1 MGGSDQRNRTV
12 DGVGEVK
19 LFISARDVRSSA
31 NSGLK
36 SDISP
41 CPFGANNGS
50 RQYECKGRRLAPPI
64 EISLLEWMSGI
75 LSKVRILPDD

>member
-41 CPFGANNGS
+41 CPFGANK
-50 RQYECKGRRLAPPI
+50 RHQ
-64 EISLLEWMSGI
+64 LEM
-75 LSKVRILPDD
+75 KEAAN